1 MRRIKDV
8 RFPEDKIK
16 EAILHPDPEI
26 RDRATSYFA
35 KSYSHDLSIMAHGHQ
50 GRGDLRQARCLPADR
65 RVQRF
70 AADAKTASPGSL
82 TN

>member
-1 MRRIKDV
+1 M

-16 EAILHPDPEI
+16 EAILHPDMEI

-35 KSYSHDLSIMAHGHQ
+35 KSYSPDPSIMAHGHQ
-50 GRGDLRQARCLPADR
+50 GRGDLRQAGCLPADR
-65 RVQRF
+65 PVEGL
-70 AADAKTASPGSL
+70 AADAKRASPGSL